1 MSRKANL
8 SGLLAETAGST
19 RKRPSAPQPAH
30 APMASATGR
39 VGTVPITVHYP
50 KTVRDQLKILAVKS
64 DKTMHELVG
73 EALNDLFAKNGM
85 PEIAPAETRK

>member
-1 MSRKANL
+1 MSKKADL

-19 RKRPSAPQPAH
+19 RRRAPQPAH
-30 APMASATGR
+30 AAAIHHTGR
-39 VGTVPITVHYP
+39 LGTVPITVHYP

-85 PEIAPAETRK
+85 PEIAPTETTK